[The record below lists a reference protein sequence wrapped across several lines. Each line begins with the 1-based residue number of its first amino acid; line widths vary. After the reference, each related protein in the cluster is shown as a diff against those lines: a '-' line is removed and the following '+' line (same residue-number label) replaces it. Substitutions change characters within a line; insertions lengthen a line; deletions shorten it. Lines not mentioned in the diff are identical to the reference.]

1 MDRAV
6 LPYEGVA
13 RRPAEPGLLR
23 VVLAL
28 ALPSLFEQIFNFLVG
43 LVETWLANNLAKEIA
58 PSATAAVGTISYL
71 LWFIGLIVAAVGT
84 GSTALI
90 SRAKGARHRRIANSV
105 CGQSVTAALVLGVIL
120 GAVLYIW
127 ADVW

>member
-1 MDRAV
+1 MDRAAV
-6 LPYEGVA
+6 SVDEGAVGH
-13 RRPAEPGLLR
+13 PAEPGMLR

-43 LVETWLANNLAKEIA
+43 LVDTWLANNLQRDIA

-90 SRAKGARHRRIANSV
+90 SRARGARNRRLINSV
-105 CGQSVTAALVLGVIL
+105 CGQSVSA
-120 GAVLYIW
+120 
-127 ADVW
+127 